1 MTSARRTVRFWAGLD
16 FLVTLPLAIPPGVAV
31 LLDLLNGISQAF
43 GATGG
48 LSLSATG
55 LLFACLTGALGVTW
69 AVARWWRADAG
80 LGRLDAVARLWVG
93 AVIVVAVLQGLP
105 SVLLLFVVT
114 EWAGAAHQLVSLRRR

>member
-1 MTSARRTVRFWAGLD
+1 MTTARRTVRFWAGLD
-16 FLVTLPLAIPPGVAV
+16 FLVTLPLVVPPGVAV
-31 LLDLLNGISQAF
+31 LLDLLNGLNRAF
-43 GATGG
+43 GGTGA

-55 LLFACLTGALGVTW
+55 MLFACLTGALAVTW

-105 SVLLLFVVT
+105 PVLLLFVVT
-114 EWAGAAHQLVSLRRR
+114 EWAGAAHQFFSLRRR